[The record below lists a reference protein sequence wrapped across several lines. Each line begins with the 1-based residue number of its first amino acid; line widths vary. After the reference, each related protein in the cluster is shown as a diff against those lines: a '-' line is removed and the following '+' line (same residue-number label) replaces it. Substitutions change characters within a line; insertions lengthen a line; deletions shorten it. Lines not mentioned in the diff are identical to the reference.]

1 MSEEHRTIVEQLK
14 KIMVEGRT
22 DNGILFKKVDKK
34 DLKAQVDRV
43 NEVIKYLKT
52 KSITEKNKMI
62 RAASVLVAE

>member
-1 MSEEHRTIVEQLK
+1 
-14 KIMVEGRT
+14 MVEGRT